1 MPAFERSYAV
11 QASSPP
17 ARRGDLHA
25 QDEAGHMHAS
35 APASASALYLALL
48 EAIRAMRCIAAM
60 ALELAARRHATAH
73 ATQPVAS

>member
-1 MPAFERSYAV
+1 
-11 QASSPP
+11 
-17 ARRGDLHA
+17 
-25 QDEAGHMHAS
+25 MHAS
-35 APASASALYLALL
+35 APASASALYLTLH